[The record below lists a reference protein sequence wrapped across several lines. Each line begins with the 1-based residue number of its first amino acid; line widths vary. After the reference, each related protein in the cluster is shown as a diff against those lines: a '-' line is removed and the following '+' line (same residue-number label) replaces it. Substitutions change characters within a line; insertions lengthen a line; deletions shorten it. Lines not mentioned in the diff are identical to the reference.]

1 MISWMDQREEPRG
14 LEQGLEEKES
24 ESPRDAH
31 TDDGTTS
38 ENEDWEEEEAT
49 TAADHPD
56 PEDPPVAPSPVL
68 DWEEACGALQG
79 SGGSGSDD
87 VPRRDDAAV
96 RKPFPIETNSLFVIC
111 AILFHVVSPAPKC
124 SLSATVAQTFNLARH
139 VRANSTV
146 LLNTY
151 LRHQGTP
158 FSDPGFSAQRLH
170 YEGVPA
176 AAMPFLEWRTLSDSK
191 RLEKNYEAYFA
202 LSEFL
207 QLVRDDQSE
216 LNPDEE
222 ELLELLSLTQLQIQG
237 LLSNL
242 TCIMTAM
249 GVPIAARGDPL
260 TLETAG
266 VNTFEKKV
274 RGYVVCYTYK
284 EWIDRTVRDF
294 SLLAK
299 KFPVS

>member
-1 MISWMDQREEPRG
+1 MDF
-14 LEQGLEEKES
+14 LNS
-24 ESPRDAH
+24 F
-31 TDDGTTS
+31 
-38 ENEDWEEEEAT
+38 
-49 TAADHPD
+49 
-56 PEDPPVAPSPVL
+56 PPFIPY
-68 DWEEACGALQG
+68 
-79 SGGSGSDD
+79 
-87 VPRRDDAAV
+87 AV
-96 RKPFPIETNSLFVIC
+96 NVSLFS
-111 AILFHVVSPAPKC
+111 HS
-124 SLSATVAQTFNLARH
+124 Q
-139 VRANSTV
+139 
-146 LLNTY
+146 

-170 YEGVPA
+170 YEGVPT
-176 AAMPFLEWRTLSDSK
+176 AAMPFLEWRTLSDGK
-191 RLEKNYEAYFA
+191 RLEKNYEAYLA

-222 ELLELLSLTQLQIQG
+222 ELLEMLSLTQLQLQG

-260 TLETAG
+260 MLETAG
-266 VNTFEKKV
+266 VNTFEKKI

-294 SLLAK
+294 SLLGE